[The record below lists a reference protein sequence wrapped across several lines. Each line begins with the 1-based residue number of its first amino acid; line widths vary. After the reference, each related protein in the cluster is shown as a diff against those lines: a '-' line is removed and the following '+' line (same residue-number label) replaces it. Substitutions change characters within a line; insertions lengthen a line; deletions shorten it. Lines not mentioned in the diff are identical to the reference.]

1 MKFVK
6 RKEYGLASRLKK
18 SSVSYAMMAP
28 YMIVFIL
35 LTVIPVIAA
44 ICLSFTYF
52 NMLEPPKFTGLLNY
66 ERLFLDDEIF
76 PQVLKNTLVFAIITG
91 PLSYLISF
99 VSAWLINEMGRAV
112 RTVMTFCFYAPA
124 LCGNLYAIWAM
135 ILSGDQYGIANSVL
149 MQLGV
154 ISEPQ
159 QWLSDPK
166 TMLGALITV
175 QLWASFGVGFLT
187 FIAGFQS
194 MDKSLAE
201 AGGIDGIKNRWQE
214 LWYITLPS
222 MAPQLLF
229 SAVMQIAACFGVGAL
244 VQSLAGFPTT
254 QYSADTLLTYMLD
267 VGTVRF
273 EMGYASAIAVFLF
286 VMMMFTNFVV
296 LHIIRRIGR

>member
-1 MKFVK
+1 
-6 RKEYGLASRLKK
+6 
-18 SSVSYAMMAP
+18 MMAP

-52 NMLEPPKFTGLLNY
+52 NMLEPPKFTGFLNY

-229 SAVMQIAACFGVGAL
+229 SAVMQIASAFSISNIIT
-244 VQSLAGFPTT
+244 QLAGYPTVG
-254 QYSADTLLTYMLD
+254 YAADTIVSYLSD
-267 VGTVRF
+267 VGTVKY
-273 EMGYASAIAVFLF
+273 EMGYASALS
-286 VMMMFTNFVV
+286 VV
-296 LHIIRRIGR
+296 LFLLMVATRRITNRLINKTGR

>member
-18 SSVSYAMMAP
+18 SAVSYAMMAP

-124 LCGNLYAIWAM
+124 LCGNL
-135 ILSGDQYGIANSVL
+135 
-149 MQLGV
+149 
-154 ISEPQ
+154 
-159 QWLSDPK
+159 
-166 TMLGALITV
+166 
-175 QLWASFGVGFLT
+175 
-187 FIAGFQS
+187 
-194 MDKSLAE
+194 
-201 AGGIDGIKNRWQE
+201 
-214 LWYITLPS
+214 
-222 MAPQLLF
+222 
-229 SAVMQIAACFGVGAL
+229 
-244 VQSLAGFPTT
+244 
-254 QYSADTLLTYMLD
+254 
-267 VGTVRF
+267 
-273 EMGYASAIAVFLF
+273 
-286 VMMMFTNFVV
+286 
-296 LHIIRRIGR
+296 

>member
-1 MKFVK
+1 MK

-18 SSVSYAMMAP
+18 SAVSYAMMAP

-229 SAVMQIAACFGVGAL
+229 SAVMQIAACFGVGRLCSRLRA
-244 VQSLAGFPTT
+244 
-254 QYSADTLLTYMLD
+254 
-267 VGTVRF
+267 
-273 EMGYASAIAVFLF
+273 FLQRN
-286 VMMMFTNFVV
+286 TARTHC
-296 LHIIRRIGR
+296 LHICSMWERSVLKWDMRRLSRCFCLL

>member
-1 MKFVK
+1 
-6 RKEYGLASRLKK
+6 
-18 SSVSYAMMAP
+18 MMAP

-201 AGGIDGIKNRWQE
+201 AGGIDCIKNRWQE
-214 LWYITLPS
+214 LWYVTLP
-222 MAPQLLF
+222 MMKPQLLF
-229 SAVMQIAACFGVGAL
+229 GAVMQINSSFSVGAISQAL
-244 VQSLAGFPTT
+244 LGFPSKNYAGHTIVLHIMDYGTT
-254 QYSADTLLTYMLD
+254 RY
-267 VGTVRF
+267 
-273 EMGYASAIAVFLF
+273 EMGYACAL
-286 VMMMFTNFVV
+286 TVV
-296 LHIIRRIGR
+296 LFLMMLVFKSVISRVLARVGE

>member
-1 MKFVK
+1 MK

-18 SSVSYAMMAP
+18 SAVSYAMMAP

-52 NMLEPPKFTGLLNY
+52 NMLEPPKFTGFLNY

-91 PLSYLISF
+91 PFSYLISF

-222 MAPQLLF
+222 MQHILLF
-229 SAVMQIAACFGVGAL
+229 SAVMQIASSFSISQLPIA
-244 VQSLAGFPTT
+244 LAGYPSVSNSVDTVVS
-254 QYSADTLLTYMLD
+254 YLADA
-267 VGTVRF
+267 GTVRY
-273 EMGYASAIAVFLF
+273 EMGYASAISVFLF
-286 VMMMFTNFVV
+286 ALMMLTRAAIAKLINRV
-296 LHIIRRIGR
+296 GK

>member
-18 SSVSYAMMAP
+18 SAVSYAMMAP

-222 MAPQLLF
+222 MRPQLMF
-229 SAVMQIAACFGVGAL
+229 GAVMQISAAFSVGAVGDAL
-244 VQSLAGFPTT
+244 VGFPSVDYATHT
-254 QYSADTLLTYMLD
+254 VINHLTDY
-267 VGTVRF
+267 GTVRF
-273 EMGYASAIAVFLF
+273 ELGYACAIATLLF
-286 VMMMFTNFVV
+286 FMTVGTNKLVNLLLSKV
-296 LHIIRRIGR
+296 GR

>member
-1 MKFVK
+1 MK

-18 SSVSYAMMAP
+18 SAVSYAMMAP

-52 NMLEPPKFTGLLNY
+52 NMLEPPKFTGFLNY

-214 LWYITLPS
+214 LWFITLPQLK
-222 MAPQLLF
+222 PQLMF
-229 SAVMQIAACFGVGAL
+229 GAVMSITGAFTVGNVGAMLCGNPSTEYAVHTL
-244 VQSLAGFPTT
+244 VNHMTDYATVKYEFG
-254 QYSADTLLTYMLD
+254 YACAIATLLFLAMIACNELIKLLLKN
-267 VGTVRF
+267 VGR
-273 EMGYASAIAVFLF
+273 
-286 VMMMFTNFVV
+286 
-296 LHIIRRIGR
+296 

>member
-1 MKFVK
+1 MK

-18 SSVSYAMMAP
+18 SAVSYAMMAP

-52 NMLEPPKFTGLLNY
+52 NMLEPPKFTGFLNY

-222 MAPQLLF
+222 MRPQLMF
-229 SAVMQIAACFGVGAL
+229 GAVMSITGAFGIGSVITAL
-244 VQSLAGFPTT
+244 CEIR
-254 QYSADTLLTYMLD
+254 
-267 VGTVRF
+267 VRT
-273 EMGYASAIAVFLF
+273 MRCIQW
-286 VMMMFTNFVV
+286 
-296 LHIIRRIGR
+296 

>member
-18 SSVSYAMMAP
+18 SAVSYAMMAP

-112 RTVMTFCFYAPA
+112 RTVMTFC
-124 LCGNLYAIWAM
+124 
-135 ILSGDQYGIANSVL
+135 
-149 MQLGV
+149 
-154 ISEPQ
+154 
-159 QWLSDPK
+159 
-166 TMLGALITV
+166 
-175 QLWASFGVGFLT
+175 
-187 FIAGFQS
+187 
-194 MDKSLAE
+194 
-201 AGGIDGIKNRWQE
+201 
-214 LWYITLPS
+214 
-222 MAPQLLF
+222 
-229 SAVMQIAACFGVGAL
+229 L
-244 VQSLAGFPTT
+244 VS
-254 QYSADTLLTYMLD
+254 LD
-267 VGTVRF
+267 VEINPRF
-273 EMGYASAIAVFLF
+273 YRGIVKRAELQQKWRGECQAERL
-286 VMMMFTNFVV
+286 
-296 LHIIRRIGR
+296 

>member
-1 MKFVK
+1 
-6 RKEYGLASRLKK
+6 
-18 SSVSYAMMAP
+18 MMAP

-35 LTVIPVIAA
+35 LTVIPVISA
-44 ICLSFTYF
+44 IFLSFTYF
-52 NMLEPPKFTGLLNY
+52 NMLEPPKFTGFLNY

-214 LWYITLPS
+214 LWFVTLPLMRES
-222 MAPQLLF
+222 LMF
-229 SAVMQIAACFGVGAL
+229 SAVMSITGAFGVGGVITGL
-244 VQSLAGFPTT
+244 CGFPSTGYAVHT
-254 QYSADTLLTYMLD
+254 IMHHLEDYGGMRY
-267 VGTVRF
+267 
-273 EMGYASAIAVFLF
+273 EMGYASAIATVLFL
-286 VMMMFTNFVV
+286 VMIITNKVIQKLLRKV
-296 LHIIRRIGR
+296 GN